1 MSEKIYALLLRL
13 FPSHFGEAYGDEALQ
28 LFRDRTRDEKG
39 FFPRFRLWFD
49 LLADLAISV
58 PREYFY
64 AEPELLAASS
74 QRLGGAPL
82 FYVAGDESPRPG
94 ALFLGGM
101 LALAA
106 LVTFSSLL
114 SHGGNHRPPSSSA
127 RQFQRAAAPPSSP
140 PTRPATQAAGDTNSP
155 GGGGDKTI
163 ASTSGQSATPATPF
177 SPAQAK
183 QDNSPSRTL
192 PLRDHSLSDLSSTPQ
207 PLDTRGSTQPTQN
220 EAVPA
225 IAAAVQHEN
234 LNAAERQRV
243 VDAAIANL
251 KQHYIYPDVAQ
262 KMADALLAHAKSG
275 DDDAMTDGKTFAKRL
290 TTQMRDVSH
299 DMHLELVYSE
309 APLPQRPAE
318 PTPESIAR
326 FRKSMEQ
333 QNCMF
338 EKVEILPHNIG
349 YLKLNFFPDT
359 SVCQATAIAAMAS
372 LNNTDAVIFD
382 LRDNRGG
389 FPDMVALISSY
400 LFDYPEYLYNPRE
413 APTPQSWTPSP
424 VPGNRLADKPAY
436 VLTSAKTI
444 SGAEQFSYDLKML
457 KRATLV
463 GETTTGSAHAGV
475 WHRIDDHFGMGI
487 PEAKAVNPFSKTD
500 WEGVGVEPDVKVN
513 AADAL
518 QTAEKL
524 AETKLHKK

>member
-1 MSEKIYALLLRL
+1 M
-13 FPSHFGEAYGDEALQ
+13 
-28 LFRDRTRDEKG
+28 
-39 FFPRFRLWFD
+39 
-49 LLADLAISV
+49 
-58 PREYFY
+58 
-64 AEPELLAASS
+64 AS
-74 QRLGGAPL
+74 
-82 FYVAGDESPRPG
+82 
-94 ALFLGGM
+94 
-101 LALAA
+101 
-106 LVTFSSLL
+106 
-114 SHGGNHRPPSSSA
+114 
-127 RQFQRAAAPPSSP
+127 
-140 PTRPATQAAGDTNSP
+140 
-155 GGGGDKTI
+155 
-163 ASTSGQSATPATPF
+163 
-177 SPAQAK
+177 
-183 QDNSPSRTL
+183 
-192 PLRDHSLSDLSSTPQ
+192 
-207 PLDTRGSTQPTQN
+207 
-220 EAVPA
+220 
-225 IAAAVQHEN
+225 AVQNEN
-234 LNAAERQRV
+234 LNAAERRRV

-262 KMADALLAHAKSG
+262 KMADSLLAHAKSG
-275 DDDAMTDGKTFAKRL
+275 DDDAMTDGETFAKRL
-290 TTQMRDVSH
+290 TAQMRDVSH
-299 DMHLELVYSE
+299 DMHLELVYSRD
-309 APLPQRPAE
+309 PLPQQPTE
-318 PTPESIAR
+318 PTPESVAR

-338 EKVEILPHNIG
+338 EKVDILPHNIG

-424 VPGNRLADKPAY
+424 VSGNRLADKPAY

-444 SGAEQFSYDLKML
+444 SGAEQFCYDLKML

-463 GETTTGSAHAGV
+463 GETTAGSAHAGV

-487 PEAKAVNPFSKTD
+487 PETKAVNPFSKTD